1 MRLRLLTRLAA
12 ALFFMHSACY
22 AQPADRQRLQATLL
36 EKQAKK
42 DFFKDTSYIDALNEL
57 AHFNYRI
64 SADSLFRYAN
74 KALDYAKKA
83 GYRRGES
90 NALRQLANG
99 YRLTGDYTNMLSFYQ
114 QALTIAE
121 KIGEPGLLGKNLVTI
136 SQAYTDIGR
145 IDEALQLSERVKNL
159 SGQAGDSTNLAKT
172 LDGIGEIWYRRKQ
185 YDMASQYFSEAAQLA
200 MAMKNEWQ
208 YIIETDQ
215 IGKVQYAKG
224 QYRQALPTYL
234 HSLEYFTRTGDRILV
249 SMSAT
254 MVARVYLELKK
265 YPEALTY
272 AKLSLRE
279 ASTLGSLIEIKNACY
294 ILSGIY
300 KAKGDYRNALQ
311 YRERTIHLSDTLF
324 NDQMR
329 NKIAR
334 LEAKHEYEKKEAL
347 LKEEQAKKD
356 ILQKA
361 IVRTQRLEI
370 GFSVA
375 VIIILSILAR
385 VLYRS
390 RSAKQKANRALMN
403 MNAEINRQK
412 EAIEVQSLQLLIN
425 NQQKDKLF
433 SIISHDLK
441 TPLHSLHTVL
451 DLLKANALSETQIN
465 QMMEELRHEVDYSS
479 ELVGNLLSWSNSQ
492 LNGMAAKPV
501 PLNLRA
507 LADEVLQL
515 HKNKAAQKKIALS
528 NRIPRSLQGY
538 ADKDMMHMI
547 VRNLVSN
554 AVKFCEAGDTITIGG
569 KTMGDAI
576 EICVSDTGTGINNDI
591 LDKINRQRIVTTY
604 GTADEKGTGLGM
616 LLCREFIELNHGLL
630 RVESEWTQGT
640 RCLFTLPLLQ
650 RPAQPLVTS
659 PV

>member
-1 MRLRLLTRLAA
+1 
-12 ALFFMHSACY
+12 MHSVCY
-22 AQPADRQRLQATLL
+22 AQPSDRQRLQAILL

-42 DFFKDTSYIDALNEL
+42 DFFKDTSYIDALNEM
-57 AHFNYRI
+57 ANSSYRI

-74 KALDYAKKA
+74 MALDFAKKA

-99 YRLTGDYTNMLSFYQ
+99 YRLMGDYTSMLSFYQ

-121 KIGEPGLLGKNLVTI
+121 TIGDPGLLGKTLVTI
-136 SQAYTDIGR
+136 SQAYTDMGR
-145 IDEALQLSERVKNL
+145 MDEALPLAERAKNL
-159 SGQAGDSTNLAKT
+159 SGRGGDSTNLAKT
-172 LDGIGEIWYRRKQ
+172 LNSIGEIWYRRKQ
-185 YDMASQYFSEAAQLA
+185 YDLALQYFSEAAQMAL
-200 MAMKNEWQ
+200 AMKNEWQ
-208 YIIETDQ
+208 YILETDQ
-215 IGKVQYAKG
+215 AGKVQYAKG
-224 QYRQALPTYL
+224 QYRLALPTYL
-234 HSLEYFTRTGDRILV
+234 HSLDYFTRTGDRILV

-254 MVARVYLELKK
+254 MVARLFLELKK

-272 AKLSLRE
+272 AQLSFRE
-279 ASTLGSLIEIKNACY
+279 ASTVKSLIEIRNACG
-294 ILSGIY
+294 ILAEIY
-300 KAKGDYRNALQ
+300 NAKGDYRNALQ

-324 NDQMR
+324 NDQLR

-334 LEAKHEYEKKEAL
+334 LEAKYEYEKKEAL

-356 ILQKA
+356 ILHKG
-361 IVRTQRLEI
+361 IVRTQQLEI

-375 VIIILSILAR
+375 VIIFLSLLAH
-385 VLYRS
+385 LLCRS
-390 RSAKQKANRALMN
+390 RTAKQKANRALMAL
-403 MNAEINRQK
+403 NAEINRQK
-412 EAIEVQSLQLLIN
+412 EEIETQSLQLLIN

-451 DLLKANALSETQIN
+451 DLLKANALSGTQIN
-465 QMMEELRHEVDYSS
+465 QVIEELRREVDYSS
-479 ELVGNLLSWSNSQ
+479 ELVANLLSWSNSQ
-492 LNGMAAKPV
+492 LHGTVVKPV
-501 PLNLRA
+501 PFNLRA

-515 HKNKAAQKKIALS
+515 YKIKAVQKQIVLS
-528 NRIPRSLQGY
+528 NRLPRSLQGY

-569 KTMGDAI
+569 KTLGDVI
-576 EICVSDTGTGINNDI
+576 EICVSDTGTGINKDI

-604 GTADEKGTGLGM
+604 GTAYEKGTGLGM

-650 RPAQPLVTS
+650 RPAQPLATS